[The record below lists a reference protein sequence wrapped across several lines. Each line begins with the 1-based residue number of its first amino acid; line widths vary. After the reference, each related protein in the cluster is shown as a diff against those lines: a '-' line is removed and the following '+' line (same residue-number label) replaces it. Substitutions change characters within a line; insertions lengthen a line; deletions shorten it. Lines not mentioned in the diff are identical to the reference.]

1 MSVFTP
7 WAPQPTGAISCNP
20 GHALRRLAVLGAV
33 TVTNAPCHNAHVC
46 DERHSV
52 LWLCGP
58 PGAGKSAAGWALY
71 DGLAR
76 SGARVGFVDIDQLG
90 MCLPAPPDDPER
102 FRLKERNVS
111 AVVANFR
118 EADCDAF
125 VVSGVLGL
133 SRAISSGTVHGASL
147 TICRLRASPDELRR
161 RLTARRAPDLVARSL
176 REAEELGRSSFADAC
191 VDTDGL
197 TVAEVARLV
206 RERCGGWP
214 PEHVAGGL
222 ADDVVPPPADDV
234 APKPLSANDDTSAPL
249 PADDVTSAP
258 LPAAGAG
265 GEVLLV
271 CGATG
276 VGKSAVGFEVFLQ
289 QLRAGVAAAYVDLD
303 QIGFMSAVP
312 ADDPGGHRLR
322 ARNLAD
328 LWRAYH
334 EAGARRLVMSGPV
347 PDARAAAVYAAALPT
362 AGVTVC
368 RLHASAAELAH
379 RISRRG
385 QGLSWPQPGD
395 PLIGQ
400 PEAHLRLV
408 AERAATD
415 ADALD
420 RSGLGDLRIDTGG
433 LSVGEAAD
441 LVTRRW

>member
-1 MSVFTP
+1 
-7 WAPQPTGAISCNP
+7 
-20 GHALRRLAVLGAV
+20 
-33 TVTNAPCHNAHVC
+33 
-46 DERHSV
+46 
-52 LWLCGP
+52 
-58 PGAGKSAAGWALY
+58 
-71 DGLAR
+71 
-76 SGARVGFVDIDQLG
+76 
-90 MCLPAPPDDPER
+90 MCFPAPPDDPER

-111 AVVANFR
+111 AIAANFR
-118 EADCDAF
+118 EAGCTAF
-125 VVSGVLGL
+125 VVSGDLGL
-133 SRAISSGTVHGASL
+133 SRAISAGTVHGASL

-161 RLTARRAPDLVARSL
+161 RLAARRAPDLVARSL
-176 REAEELGRSSFADAC
+176 WEAEELDRSSFADAC

-214 PEHVAGGL
+214 PERGAGGL
-222 ADDVVPPPADDV
+222 VGGVVPP
-234 APKPLSANDDTSAPL
+234 

-258 LPAAGAG
+258 LPAAGADG
-265 GEVLLV
+265 DGLLV

-276 VGKSAVGFEVFLQ
+276 VGKSAVGFQVFLQ
-289 QLRAGVAAAYVDLD
+289 QLRAGVASAYVDLD

-312 ADDPGGHRLR
+312 AEDPSGHRLR

-334 EAGARRLVMSGPV
+334 EAGARRLVLSGPV
-347 PDARAAAVYAAALPT
+347 PDARAAAVYTAVLP
-362 AGVTVC
+362 AVGVTIC
-368 RLHASAAELAH
+368 RLHAGPAELAH

-395 PLIGQ
+395 PLLGQ
-400 PEAHLRLV
+400 SEAHLRLV

-420 RSGLGDLRIDTGG
+420 RSGLGDLRIDTDG

>member
-1 MSVFTP
+1 
-7 WAPQPTGAISCNP
+7 
-20 GHALRRLAVLGAV
+20 
-33 TVTNAPCHNAHVC
+33 
-46 DERHSV
+46 
-52 LWLCGP
+52 
-58 PGAGKSAAGWALY
+58 
-71 DGLAR
+71 
-76 SGARVGFVDIDQLG
+76 
-90 MCLPAPPDDPER
+90 
-102 FRLKERNVS
+102 
-111 AVVANFR
+111 
-118 EADCDAF
+118 
-125 VVSGVLGL
+125 
-133 SRAISSGTVHGASL
+133 
-147 TICRLRASPDELRR
+147 
-161 RLTARRAPDLVARSL
+161 LVAHSL
-176 REAEELGRSSFADAC
+176 WEAGELDRSSFADAC
-191 VDTDGL
+191 VDTNGL

-206 RERCGGWP
+206 WERCGGWP
-214 PEHVAGGL
+214 PERVTGGL
-222 ADDVVPPPADDV
+222 AGGGVLPLADDV
-234 APKPLSANDDTSAPL
+234 APTPL
-249 PADDVTSAP
+249 PADDVMSAP
-258 LPAAGAG
+258 LPAADAD

-334 EAGARRLVMSGPV
+334 DAGARRLVVSGPV
-347 PDARAAAVYAAALPT
+347 PDAGAAAVYTAALPV

-368 RLHASAAELAH
+368 RLHAGHAELAH

-420 RSGLGDLRIDTGG
+420 RSGLGDLRIDTDG

-441 LVTRRW
+441 LVARRW

>member
-1 MSVFTP
+1 V
-7 WAPQPTGAISCNP
+7 
-20 GHALRRLAVLGAV
+20 R
-33 TVTNAPCHNAHVC
+33 

-71 DGLAR
+71 EGLAR
-76 SGARVGFVDIDQLG
+76 SGARAGFVDLDQLG
-90 MCLPAPPDDPER
+90 MCFPAPPDDPER

-111 AVVANFR
+111 AVAANFR
-118 EADCDAF
+118 EAGCAAF
-125 VVSGVLGL
+125 VMSGDLGVS
-133 SRAISSGTVHGASL
+133 SAISAGTVRGASL

-161 RLTARRAPDLVARSL
+161 RLTARGAPELVARSL
-176 REAEELGRSSFADAC
+176 WEAGELDRSSFADAC

-214 PEHVAGGL
+214 PERVVGGLAGDVMPPL
-222 ADDVVPPPADDV
+222 ADDVTPV
-234 APKPLSANDDTSAPL
+234 
-249 PADDVTSAP
+249 P

-276 VGKSAVGFEVFLQ
+276 VGKSAVGFEVFLR

-312 ADDPGGHRLR
+312 VDDPGGHRLR

-328 LWRAYH
+328 LWRACH

-347 PDARAAAVYAAALPT
+347 PDARVAAVYAAALPA

-368 RLHASAAELAH
+368 RLHAGPTELAH

-395 PLIGQ
+395 SLIGQ
-400 PEAHLRLV
+400 PEAHLRMV

-420 RSGLGDLRIDTGG
+420 RSGLGDLSIDTDG
-433 LSVGEAAD
+433 LSVAEAAD

>member
-1 MSVFTP
+1 M
-7 WAPQPTGAISCNP
+7 
-20 GHALRRLAVLGAV
+20 R
-33 TVTNAPCHNAHVC
+33 

-58 PGAGKSAAGWALY
+58 PGAGKSAVGWALY

-76 SGARVGFVDIDQLG
+76 SGARAGFVDMDQLG
-90 MCLPAPPDDPER
+90 MCFPAPPDDPER

-111 AVVANFR
+111 PVAATFR
-118 EADCDAF
+118 EAGCAAF
-125 VVSGVLGL
+125 VVAGDLGL
-133 SRAISSGTVHGASL
+133 SRAISAGTVHGASL

-176 REAEELGRSSFADAC
+176 WEAGELDHSSFADAC

-214 PEHVAGGL
+214 PERGAGSPAGG
-222 ADDVVPPPADDV
+222 VVPPPADDV
-234 APKPLSANDDTSAPL
+234 APTPLA
-249 PADDVTSAP
+249 ADDVTSAP
-258 LPAAGAG
+258 LPAAGAD

-289 QLRAGVAAAYVDLD
+289 QLRAGVASAYVDLD
-303 QIGFMSAVP
+303 QIGFMRAVP

-334 EAGARRLVMSGPV
+334 EAGARRLVLSGPV
-347 PDARAAAVYAAALPT
+347 PDARAAAVYTAVLPAAD
-362 AGVTVC
+362 VTVC
-368 RLHASAAELAH
+368 RLHAGPAELAH
-379 RISRRG
+379 RILRRG

-400 PEAHLRLV
+400 PEAQLRLV

-420 RSGLGDLRIDTGG
+420 RSGLGDLRIDTDG
-433 LSVGEAAD
+433 LSVREAAD
-441 LVTRRW
+441 VVARRW